1 MRPGA
6 GASGIGGEDDEG
18 VGEFKKQI
26 FRKSILFL
34 KAACPNRTAAVG
46 YEDCLADCLEDLWK
60 KSLGDFS
67 RKRLLTG

>member
-6 GASGIGGEDDEG
+6 GASGAGGEDDEG

-34 KAACPNRTAAVG
+34 KAACPNRTA
-46 YEDCLADCLEDLWK
+46 L
-60 KSLGDFS
+60 FS
-67 RKRLLTG
+67 